1 MRLHRHEGIASFLRY
16 AREYLERN
24 EALNNLILGLATR
37 IKNDPTY
44 HEEVYLATITDHGEI
59 VLAAL
64 MTVPYKLLV
73 YGESSISK
81 EISEILVEDLLKG
94 GYQIPGVL
102 GPREVAKQVGERWAK
117 HIPSE
122 VELRM
127 PMGVYELR
135 EVNQVVIG
143 EGTLRLAGE
152 DDLHLVAEGILALS
166 QETDPDQELD
176 LERCYHVARAGFQR
190 NSIYVWEHLGQAVS
204 MATKARPTLKGVSV
218 NMVYTP
224 ENFRRKGYATSCVA
238 SLSQLLLD
246 EGYEFCSL
254 FTNLNNPTSNS
265 IYQKIGYKPVG
276 YFYDYAIRP
285 KES

>member
-1 MRLHRHEGIASFLRY
+1 MRLRRHGEIASFLDD
-16 AREYLERN
+16 AQEYLERN
-24 EALNNLILGLATR
+24 ESLNNLILGLAAR

-44 HEEVYLATITDHGEI
+44 YEEVYLATITDRGQI

-73 YGESSISK
+73 YGEST
-81 EISEILVEDLLKG
+81 ISEKVSEVLVEDLVKE

-102 GPREVAKQVGERWAK
+102 GPKDLAKQVSKVWAK
-117 HIPSE
+117 HVPSE
-122 VELRM
+122 VELKM

-135 EVNQVVIG
+135 AVNQAVLG

-166 QETDPDQELD
+166 QETDPDQKLD
-176 LERCYHVARAGFQR
+176 LEQCYHVARAGFQR
-190 NSIYVWEHLGQAVS
+190 NFIYVWEHLGQAVS

-265 IYQKIGYKPVG
+265 IYQRIGYKLVG
-276 YFYDYAIRP
+276 YFDDYAIRP